1 MMFFNSLSCKK
12 LLSVLPAVMFVGA
25 LLSEGPGPGSVKSVA
40 AAGPLR
46 RCARL
51 RFRRLRRG
59 DSCTCCY
66 TAASVQAVKTAP
78 AWQPL
83 FDGKSLEGWRIT
95 DFGGQGEVHVEDGQL
110 MLEFGSSLT
119 GTTCTRELPKTNYEV
134 RLEAMQVDGID
145 FFCGMTFPV
154 GDSHCSFIVGGWAGA
169 VVGLSNIDDRDA
181 SENETTRYMTFKNKV
196 WYRVRVRVTPE
207 RIQAWID
214 DKKIVDQ
221 VITGRKIST
230 RPEMDLS
237 KPFGIA
243 AWQTRAALKN
253 IELRVLPE

>member
-1 MMFFNSLSCKK
+1 MKFFTSLSWKTLHAG
-12 LLSVLPAVMFVGA
+12 LLAAMFVGA
-25 LLSEGPGPGSVKSVA
+25 LLSDSLGPTSVKSVA

-46 RCARL
+46 RCAPL
-51 RFRRLRRG
+51 RFHRLRRRE
-59 DSCTCCY
+59 SCTCCC
-66 TAASVQAVKTAP
+66 TVTNVQAAKTAP

-83 FDGKSLEGWRIT
+83 FDGKSLEGWKIT
-95 DFGGQGEVHVEDGQL
+95 DFGGQGEVYVEDRQL

-119 GTTCTRELPKTNYEV
+119 GVTCTKELPKTNYEV

-169 VVGLSNIDDRDA
+169 VVGLSNIDGRDA

-196 WYRVRVRVTPE
+196 WYRVRVRVSPE
-207 RIQAWID
+207 RIQAWIN